1 MLITY
6 FDLSQQGTTIT
17 TSRIRPHQGAT
28 GDAVS
33 RAEILGLLGQA
44 GPLSRGEIARRLGLG
59 PATVTAQVRRLMNDG
74 YVRELP
80 AGARTGAGRP
90 RVPVELIADSATVIG
105 MSVTPTSV
113 MLVSMR
119 IDGTVADSRAAAFN
133 PSADPLGQLTAMV
146 VAEQAAMEH
155 PERVVAVGISVSGAV
170 DQALST
176 VRISATLNWRDFSLG
191 AQLQQAVGLPVF
203 VANDLFA
210 LTTREVSFGL
220 GRNKDDFLLLGLDY
234 GVGLGIVNRRR
245 VFSGSDG
252 SSTEFGHMSV
262 DPGGPLCV
270 CGNHGCLQVYAGL
283 NEVLDAAPA
292 AAGRLSLAPLGAGRL
307 SLAGLLRA
315 ADDGDPAVV
324 DFVAGVGQRLGRSVG
339 GAVNLLGTATIIVTG
354 QTTALWEHLDG
365 GFRRGLDETVL
376 KFLHPVDVTV
386 KAWTESEDAVG
397 AAGLA
402 LHNAISL
409 NVPPRAGG

>member
-1 MLITY
+1 
-6 FDLSQQGTTIT
+6 
-17 TSRIRPHQGAT
+17 
-28 GDAVS
+28 
-33 RAEILGLLGQA
+33 
-44 GPLSRGEIARRLGLG
+44 
-59 PATVTAQVRRLMNDG
+59 
-74 YVRELP
+74 VRELP

-90 RVPVELIADSATVIG
+90 RVPVELVADSAVVIG
-105 MSVTPTSV
+105 MSVSPTRV
-113 MLVSMR
+113 MTVSMR
-119 IDGTVADSRAAAFN
+119 IDGTIAGSLMAPFD
-133 PSADPLGQLTAMV
+133 PSSDPVGQLKGMV
-146 VAEQAAMEH
+146 VGQRDAMEH

-191 AQLQQAVGLPVF
+191 AQLGRAVNVPVF

-262 DPGGPLCV
+262 DPTGPPCV
-270 CGNHGCLQVYAGL
+270 CGNLGCLQVYAGL
-283 NEVLDAAPA
+283 NEVLNAAPVQGGLPTLAGLESA
-292 AAGRLSLAPLGAGRL
+292 AAGGN
-307 SLAGLLRA
+307 
-315 ADDGDPAVV
+315 PAVL
-324 DFVAGVGQRLGRSVG
+324 DFMAAVGHRLGRSVG
-339 GAVNLLGTATIIVTG
+339 GVVNLLGIATIIVTG
-354 QTTALWEHLDG
+354 QTTALWQYLDG

-409 NVPPRAGG
+409 NVPARAHGLGSLPGSAPIHA